1 MAHQSVSV
9 RHCIA
14 PENRSFVEIPC
25 ISAVL
30 DRFDSALQEAFQTSA
45 DRCELPA
52 SVIYDCDPQWSN
64 TAINLLG
71 PTVVWQ
77 GARTEDGR
85 VHTGSDFAKL
95 VVETAR
101 EIKAGSAPKAGNAI
115 AFYGFNLDVIR
126 TSSELAK
133 SVPLEAAVVN
143 APQRSMRP

>member
-1 MAHQSVSV
+1 MAHPSVSV

-14 PENRSFVEIPC
+14 PENRSFTEIPGIC
-25 ISAVL
+25 AVL
-30 DRFDSALQEAFQTSA
+30 DRFDSELQEAFQSGA

-64 TAINLLG
+64 TTINLLG
-71 PTVVWQ
+71 PAVVWQ

-101 EIKAGSAPKAGNAI
+101 ELKTGSPPKAGNAI

-126 TSSELAK
+126 TSSELANTGH
-133 SVPLEAAVVN
+133 LQAAAIN
-143 APQRSMRP
+143 PPPRSMRP